1 MAGINVEP
9 GDKRAV
15 NSEINMVPMIDLLM
29 VTISFLL
36 ITAVWSHMSR
46 IEADARV
53 PGPSTQPPCA
63 PDCPKTNKRLYVD
76 MKGTDKFVLSWKD
89 GNVIVRT
96 IDVPRHDVVSREGP
110 VKVVRFPELA
120 DAIATE
126 WREAGSHRS
135 PTDPVRDEAVLRTDD
150 STPYAYLIAAIDS
163 VYQVERPLDALHG
176 KRATIPA
183 FNVTFAATN

>member
-1 MAGINVEP
+1 MAGVSVEP
-9 GDKRAV
+9 GDKRAL

-46 IEADARV
+46 LEADARV
-53 PGPSTQPPCA
+53 PGPSTEPPCA
-63 PDCPKTNKRLYVD
+63 PDCPKTHKRLHVD

-89 GNVIVRT
+89 GNVTVRT
-96 IDVPRHDVVSREGP
+96 VDVPRHDVVSHEGA
-110 VKVVRFPELA
+110 VKVVRFPELSN
-120 DAIATE
+120 AIAAE
-126 WREAGSHRS
+126 WREAGSHQS
-135 PTDPVRDEAVLRTDD
+135 PSDPARDEAVLHTDD
-150 STPYAYLIAAIDS
+150 ATPYGYLIAAIDS

-176 KRATIPA
+176 KRVQVPA